1 MLRVLGERD
10 TGAVVGNVLR
20 TARELGL
27 ERFIRD
33 NGRTKS

>member
-10 TGAVVGNVLR
+10 TGAVVGCVLR

-27 ERFIRD
+27 QIFIRD
-33 NGRTKS
+33 SG